1 MALGRG
7 FLWGIQ
13 YNPRVRVSAR
23 VFWPRSSANKVQ
35 PNLKALFFVL
45 YHSNAFWK
53 LLRLGNSA
61 WDFWGINLCSGNF
74 FGFC

>member
-13 YNPRVRVSAR
+13 NNLRIRVSAR

-35 PNLKALFFVL
+35 PNLKALRFVL
-45 YHSNAFWK
+45 YH
-53 LLRLGNSA
+53 LIL
-61 WDFWGINLCSGNF
+61 SGSY
-74 FGFC
+74 